1 MPENTILENL
11 LRGLFKSYNLVQSLL
26 NHLLPMENKDYL
38 ILCEGKTEQGFFD
51 ALLEDYGL
59 TDLVEVRQL
68 VQTPEQLKETVK
80 FLLPRYKR
88 IALVYDHDND
98 VTAVSIFSE
107 LSKNLSVIPADSNP
121 CFEVFFLACLK
132 PRSEYLRLLALAES
146 DLSPQKQ
153 VYKLLKSLD
162 PSYNKGY
169 LEGRSLYYRYRPILK
184 QGIAN
189 QKQLR
194 RSPVSHVGHLIEVL
208 DLMRLIRVNTPP
220 PSRFQPL
227 FCNLDV
233 HLPTS

>member
-1 MPENTILENL
+1 MPKKSFPVHL
-11 LRGLFKSYNLVQSLL
+11 LRRSFKSYNLASSLL
-26 NHLLPMENKDYL
+26 NHLLPMENKNYL

-59 TDLVEVRQL
+59 TDIVEVRQL

-98 VTAVSIFSE
+98 VTALSIFSE
-107 LSKNLSVIPADSNP
+107 LSKNLSIIPADSNP

-132 PRSEYLRLLALAES
+132 SRSEYPRLLSLDES
-146 DLSPQKQ
+146 EQSPQRQ
-153 VYKLLKSLD
+153 VFKLLKSLD
-162 PSYNKGY
+162 PSYRKGY
-169 LEGRSLYYRYRPILK
+169 SAGRSLYYRYRPILQ

-194 RSPVSHVGHLIEVL
+194 RSPVSHVGRLIEDL
-208 DLMRLIRVNTPP
+208 DLMRLFIRVNTPP
-220 PSRFQPL
+220 HPDSSL
-227 FCNLDV
+227 FFAI
-233 HLPTS
+233 